1 MADRGGVHFERPP
14 PILLKGLPVK
24 VYDSIVAVEK
34 AILILIAGFTVYAV
48 GLEMFHVVV
57 ARSVKLTDL
66 LLLFIYA
73 EVLGMVA
80 GFYKSQQIPIT
91 IPIFIAITALSRLI
105 ILQGKETNALNLIYE
120 SGAVLLL
127 ALAAV
132 ILTWNRNRERKLSQ
146 PQNDDS

>member
-1 MADRGGVHFERPP
+1 M
-14 PILLKGLPVK
+14 K
-24 VYDSIVAVEK
+24 VYESIVAVEK

-48 GLEMFHVVV
+48 GQEMYNVLI
-57 ARSVKLTDL
+57 AKSVKLTDL

-80 GFYKSQQIPIT
+80 SFYKNQQIPIA

-105 ILQGKETNALNLIYE
+105 ILQGKETSALNLIYE

-132 ILTWNRNRERKLSQ
+132 ILAWSRRKEQKSPASDQ
-146 PQNDDS
+146 ADS

>member
-1 MADRGGVHFERPP
+1 M
-14 PILLKGLPVK
+14 K
-24 VYDSIVAVEK
+24 VYESIVGVEK

-48 GLEMFHVVV
+48 GLEMFNVIS
-57 ARSVKLTDL
+57 AMSVKLTDL

-132 ILTWNRNRERKLSQ
+132 VLTWNRSRELRWFTPGKDE
-146 PQNDDS
+146 PQD

>member
-1 MADRGGVHFERPP
+1 MK
-14 PILLKGLPVK
+14 I
-24 VYDSIVAVEK
+24 YNSIVAVEK

-48 GLEMFHVVV
+48 GKEMYIVILSQ
-57 ARSVKLTDL
+57 SVKLTDL

-80 GFYKSQQIPIT
+80 SFYKNQEIPIT

-105 ILQGKETNALNLIYE
+105 ILQGKETSALNLIYE

-127 ALAAV
+127 AVSAV
-132 ILTWNRNRERKLSQ
+132 ILAWNRSREKQ
-146 PQNDDS
+146 ANDENDS

>member
-1 MADRGGVHFERPP
+1 M
-14 PILLKGLPVK
+14 K
-24 VYDSIVAVEK
+24 VYESIVGVEK

-48 GLEMFHVVV
+48 GLEMFNVIS
-57 ARSVKLTDL
+57 AMSVKLTDL

-132 ILTWNRNRERKLSQ
+132 VLTWNRSRELRWFTPEKNESQ
-146 PQNDDS
+146 D

>member
-1 MADRGGVHFERPP
+1 
-14 PILLKGLPVK
+14 VK
-24 VYDSIVAVEK
+24 IYESIVGVEK
-34 AILILIAGFTVYAV
+34 AILVLIAGFTVYAV
-48 GLEMFHVVV
+48 GLEMYNVIL

-80 GFYKSQQIPIT
+80 GFYKNREIPIT

-105 ILQGKETNALNLIYE
+105 ILQGKEINAINLIYE

-127 ALAAV
+127 AIAAV
-132 ILTWNRNRERKLSQ
+132 ILRWNLIKMQRAPKSG
-146 PQNDDS
+146 DDDT

>member
-1 MADRGGVHFERPP
+1 
-14 PILLKGLPVK
+14 VK
-24 VYDSIVAVEK
+24 IYESIVAIEK

-48 GLEMFHVVV
+48 GKEMYNIILSQ
-57 ARSVKLTDL
+57 SVKLTDL

-80 GFYKSQQIPIT
+80 SFYKNQQIPIT

-105 ILQGKETNALNLIYE
+105 ILQGKETSALNLIYE

-127 ALAAV
+127 AVSAV
-132 ILTWNRNRERKLSQ
+132 ILAWNRNKARPS
-146 PQNDDS
+146 NDPSD